1 MGRLFAVV
9 TAVALLASNGA
20 AADPQQV
27 LDSLDFQNGTVT
39 VGTNLATVSLTPNFH
54 YLAPDDAKKFLVELW
69 GNPPEVA
76 DGALGLITP
85 ANVDPLS
92 PDGWAIIVSYDDS
105 GHVSDEDAAEID
117 YAQLLKDMQAATEE
131 TNEARKQ
138 AGYEAMHLLGWA
150 KPPYYDSEAKKLYWA
165 KRLKFEG
172 TQEDTLNYDIRVL
185 GRAGVLDLTVVAG
198 MQQMAMVDSRMNEVL
213 GMVSFNVG
221 NRYAEFN
228 PELDKV
234 AGYGLAGL
242 IAGGV
247 LAKAGFFKFLI
258 ALWKPIAFGLVVLIA
273 GIGGVVRKLRNREAS

>member
-1 MGRLFAVV
+1 MGRLFAVIA
-9 TAVALLASNGA
+9 AVALLASNGA

-27 LDSLDFQNGTVT
+27 LDNLDFQSGTVT
-39 VGTNLATVSLTPNFH
+39 VGSNLATVSLTPNFR
-54 YLAPDDAKKFLVELW
+54 YLAPDDAKTFLVELW

-117 YAQLLKDMQAATEE
+117 YEQLLKDMQAATEE
-131 TNEARKQ
+131 NNEARRQ
-138 AGYEAMHLLGWA
+138 AGYEAMHLVGWA
-150 KPPYYDSEAKKLYWA
+150 KPPYYDSDAKKLYWA

-172 TQEDTLNYDIRVL
+172 SLEDTLNYDIRVL

-198 MQQMAMVDSRMNEVL
+198 MEQMAMVDSRMSEVL

-258 ALWKPIAFGLVVLIA
+258 ALWKPIAFGAVILLA
-273 GIGGVVRKLRNREAS
+273 GIGSLVRKRRNREAS

>member
-9 TAVALLASNGA
+9 AAVALLASNGA

-27 LDSLDFQNGTVT
+27 LDSLDFQSGTVT
-39 VGTNLATVSLTPNFH
+39 VGTNLATVSLTPNFR

-117 YAQLLKDMQAATEE
+117 YEQLLKDMQAATEE
-131 TNEARKQ
+131 NNEARKQ

-165 KRLKFEG
+165 KRLKFEDS
-172 TQEDTLNYDIRVL
+172 QEDTLNYDIRVL

-198 MQQMAMVDSRMNEVL
+198 MQQMAMVDSRMSEVL

-258 ALWKPIAFGLVVLIA
+258 ALWKPIAFGVVILFA
-273 GIGGVVRKLRNREAS
+273 GIGGLVRKLRNREAS